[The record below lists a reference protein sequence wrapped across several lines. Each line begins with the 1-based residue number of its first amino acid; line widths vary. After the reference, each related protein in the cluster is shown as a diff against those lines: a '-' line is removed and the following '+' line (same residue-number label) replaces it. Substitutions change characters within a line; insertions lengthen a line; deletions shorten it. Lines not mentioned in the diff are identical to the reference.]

1 VKALAALAERFDY
14 HPDLLNAVMDI
25 NRDQRMLAIDKL
37 RDCLD
42 TLDGR
47 IVGLLGLAFKP
58 NTDDL
63 RDAPSLDIA
72 RVLIAAGAEVRAY
85 DPAAMAP
92 ARDLLPDVEY
102 STDAYALADGAD
114 GLVLVTEWNEF
125 RHLDLARVKASMRRA
140 VMIDGRNIY
149 DPAVMRG
156 LGFTYRGIGRD

>member
-1 VKALAALAERFDY
+1 
-14 HPDLLNAVMDI
+14 MDI

-37 RDCLD
+37 RECLD
-42 TLDGR
+42 TFEGR

-85 DPAAMAP
+85 DPAAMDR

-102 STDAYALADGAD
+102 SADAYALADGA
-114 GLVLVTEWNEF
+114 V
-125 RHLDLARVKASMRRA
+125 
-140 VMIDGRNIY
+140 
-149 DPAVMRG
+149 
-156 LGFTYRGIGRD
+156 

>member
-1 VKALAALAERFDY
+1 
-14 HPDLLNAVMDI
+14 MDI

-37 RDCLD
+37 RECLD
-42 TLDGR
+42 TLEGR
-47 IVGLLGLAFKP
+47 VIGLLGLAFKP

-85 DPAAMAP
+85 DPAAMAR
-92 ARDLLPDVEY
+92 ARDLLPQVEY
-102 STDAYALADGAD
+102 SADAYALADGAD
-114 GLVLVTEWNEF
+114 GVVLVTEWSEF
-125 RHLDLARVKASMRRA
+125 RQLDLGRLKASMRKP

-149 DPAVMRG
+149 DPAMMRG